1 MPVIK
6 RVSAKLDVGE
16 NSNER
21 TVVHPLRAYGHEA
34 GDVFGGSEV
43 RLTAKVMRTHCRR
56 NEFVAT
62 DVIPVVDDVV
72 VVRRILLLRDTICGT
87 RQLPS

>member
-21 TVVHPLRAYGHEA
+21 TMVHPLRAYGHEA
-34 GDVFGGSEV
+34 GDVFGGSDV
-43 RLTAKVMRTHCRR
+43 RLTAKVMRTHCR
-56 NEFVAT
+56 
-62 DVIPVVDDVV
+62 
-72 VVRRILLLRDTICGT
+72 
-87 RQLPS
+87 